1 MHPCLFRAC
10 ACLRQAGTEHAC
22 RGPSRQGIY
31 IWLVG
36 TVCVCRM
43 KSSKPIR
50 LYGCTTFDL
59 ASYTVLLL
67 QYSCTS
73 ASPPECFARY
83 YYICALVPWESSPIR
98 FSSAGHQSAVAR
110 SVASGN
116 SGNRNVV
123 FGISAFHPEVWERRY
138 HGRCLQPLV

>member
-1 MHPCLFRAC
+1 M
-10 ACLRQAGTEHAC
+10 AGWD
-22 RGPSRQGIY
+22 G
-31 IWLVG
+31 L
-36 TVCVCRM
+36 CV
-43 KSSKPIR
+43 SN
-50 LYGCTTFDL
+50 DL

-73 ASPPECFARY
+73 ASPPEWSPSVIDDGCEKLTVVLLYLRFASGMLCQVLLH
-83 YYICALVPWESSPIR
+83 ICALVPWESSPIR
-98 FSSAGHQSAVAR
+98 FSSVGHQSAVAR
-110 SVASGN
+110 SVASGNSGN